1 MINNALKSFEIL
13 AINLSAFNNYFND
26 PTKLFSDLYTVKFM
40 SNYIQFELFIIDKL
54 KSFL

>member
-54 KSFL
+54 